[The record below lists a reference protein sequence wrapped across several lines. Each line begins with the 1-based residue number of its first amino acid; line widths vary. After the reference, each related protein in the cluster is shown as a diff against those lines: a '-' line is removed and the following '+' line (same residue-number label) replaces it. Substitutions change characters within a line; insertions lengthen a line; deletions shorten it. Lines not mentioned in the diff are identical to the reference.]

1 MPSYLTFAATE
12 QYRSVLMARNLSPY
26 TVPGVYSPNVGNL
39 TYETVLR
46 DEGVYDSPDSL
57 IADDPFADLL
67 YPLNAYGPL
76 GGYNKEINA
85 GGLANTKSNLGV
97 YDVTDTRLPLL
108 SFPIE
113 SQIPT
118 QNKYSFDSINLE
130 STEYVQLTPQFSFY
144 ANPGPIS
151 FVPSQY
157 TPYQILLNDNPFG
170 SDGSLSQDS
179 SLAQLGARSLRDDFR
194 NRIAREIEQ
203 NTLGRINLPNVYNDP
218 ILAVQILQGKVPLVE
233 RDWVITRP
241 DNVLV
246 NAADLLTRLSGAYF
260 PGSLIPGE
268 YFTLDSHSL
277 NLYSQVANSFEG
289 ENRSLVGRLLFRQ
302 NLDPSQLFLNNTGG
316 GQKSQMYFTLGFN
329 KYGPEYDRSILG
341 EFIEKGK
348 NALASLFDIPIKGG
362 YYVGSKQN
370 DPSRAES
377 PSGKMPLN
385 SQGGEIESIVYGP
398 DVLAKLYEPTI
409 DNVKF
414 GLLGD
419 SFYDNGGI
427 SGGLTWSTVS
437 SDLKAGYK
445 VGKGGDQ
452 IARDEEYNQT
462 TSYIKLS
469 TSADQDFR
477 DGSILYQTQKLVEAG
492 QNDLKHVGNAINQIS
507 KVFNDG
513 YKEITKGSRVMSY
526 VNENGAEVGKEYC
539 RIFTKD
545 TPYMTYGDL
554 QKTDGNIRKFSYSVL
569 DNTYNLN
576 IAPLKSTSS
585 STSTNIKDGQVQK
598 YMFSLENLAWRTS
611 NRNGFRVSDLPDCEK
626 GPNWGRIMWFPP
638 YDLKFNESTT
648 IGFDG
653 NSFLGRPEPVF
664 TYKNTTR
671 TGSLSWTILVD
682 HPSILNVIVNKELN
696 GKRKEEI
703 NGIVDSFFAGCKK
716 YDIYEL
722 ARKYNMLSI
731 NELFDLQQ
739 IINNPNATEEV
750 VTQVLEEIV
759 VDTPI
764 PPSSQTVTNAVLNSF
779 INFSFFFDND
789 EPPRLPN
796 DEILSDLDY
805 RTLYNNYVSQN
816 NILLYKNQSGS
827 NSNQVENFFNDAVIY
842 NFDQISELQNT
853 LVTFFVENPDSSI
866 VISLQS
872 STSSRASIRYNQ
884 ALSLRRID
892 SIKKFFESNPDLS
905 GYISNNQLQI
915 LYGPAYGEE
924 ATSSY
929 VNAANQKYGPYN
941 CTDND
946 RNNTDYNNIYSTNAM
961 ACRRVWID
969 KIEINRST
977 TNQLPTNGANPTN
990 NPGTNK
996 ITISKDV
1003 KQNVP
1008 VPPTIGIKQ
1017 SIKDGIS
1024 KKILRKLLNECDY
1037 FSLIEESNPMF
1048 KDNIKE
1054 KIKYFDPVF
1063 HSITPEG
1070 LNSRLT
1076 FLQQCSRPGDTIP
1089 IIGLDGKPKYNN
1101 ATNTAFGAP
1110 PVLVLRVGDFF
1121 YTKIIPTSIQVSYEN
1136 LDINP
1141 EGIGVQPMLAKV
1153 TLGFNFIGGSGLKGP
1168 IDRLQNALSFNYYA
1182 NTEMYDERADATDE
1196 SYKKI
1201 DSDLVDAIINS
1212 TPIVGVNNL
1221 DDPLL
1226 NNGGATIGIIETS
1239 TQTQQGLNGT
1249 INYKNIMDS
1258 LLENGQLYM
1267 NTYVNKASQIVDEYN
1282 YPILTAFIQN
1292 RNYVNGYT
1300 NEFVFPKELKIFGKP
1315 NNIDS
1320 HLNSIVNA
1328 VYNDIE
1334 IIKSKKSEENG
1345 LFYIKTLYD
1354 KNFDKNV
1361 IKQIKQNLKKII
1373 SDTSPTIS
1381 TGLNSC
1387 NNDICSSEIKLINT
1401 LSKIDFVITNS
1412 DGLIRKDQQIKIY
1425 NISGTTTNS
1434 VNSNSELVSDYTKA
1448 SDDLYTYYNDLITY
1462 NLLDVTFNVDSLTMS
1477 PNYDDI
1483 EVFKNENNIFN
1494 FASYWAAES
1503 RFYAIMSKT
1512 ILNDNSFE
1520 TFITNL
1526 VPKDI
1531 MNSPSGDNGK
1541 KLVEVTRTYFLEIKR
1556 YYNIIHQKQKDIVKK
1571 FIDSQNYKDVY
1582 GKNWLPYPTNK
1593 SRIFTFN
1600 DYIPGT
1606 DVQKTRLQNLYKNG
1620 NSNTSV
1626 STFNG
1631 KTKLN

>member
-1 MPSYLTFAATE
+1 
-12 QYRSVLMARNLSPY
+12 
-26 TVPGVYSPNVGNL
+26 
-39 TYETVLR
+39 
-46 DEGVYDSPDSL
+46 
-57 IADDPFADLL
+57 
-67 YPLNAYGPL
+67 
-76 GGYNKEINA
+76 
-85 GGLANTKSNLGV
+85 
-97 YDVTDTRLPLL
+97 
-108 SFPIE
+108 
-113 SQIPT
+113 
-118 QNKYSFDSINLE
+118 
-130 STEYVQLTPQFSFY
+130 
-144 ANPGPIS
+144 
-151 FVPSQY
+151 
-157 TPYQILLNDNPFG
+157 
-170 SDGSLSQDS
+170 
-179 SLAQLGARSLRDDFR
+179 
-194 NRIAREIEQ
+194 
-203 NTLGRINLPNVYNDP
+203 
-218 ILAVQILQGKVPLVE
+218 
-233 RDWVITRP
+233 
-241 DNVLV
+241 
-246 NAADLLTRLSGAYF
+246 
-260 PGSLIPGE
+260 
-268 YFTLDSHSL
+268 
-277 NLYSQVANSFEG
+277 
-289 ENRSLVGRLLFRQ
+289 
-302 NLDPSQLFLNNTGG
+302 
-316 GQKSQMYFTLGFN
+316 
-329 KYGPEYDRSILG
+329 
-341 EFIEKGK
+341 
-348 NALASLFDIPIKGG
+348 
-362 YYVGSKQN
+362 
-370 DPSRAES
+370 
-377 PSGKMPLN
+377 
-385 SQGGEIESIVYGP
+385 
-398 DVLAKLYEPTI
+398 
-409 DNVKF
+409 
-414 GLLGD
+414 
-419 SFYDNGGI
+419 
-427 SGGLTWSTVS
+427 
-437 SDLKAGYK
+437 
-445 VGKGGDQ
+445 
-452 IARDEEYNQT
+452 
-462 TSYIKLS
+462 
-469 TSADQDFR
+469 
-477 DGSILYQTQKLVEAG
+477 
-492 QNDLKHVGNAINQIS
+492 
-507 KVFNDG
+507 
-513 YKEITKGSRVMSY
+513 
-526 VNENGAEVGKEYC
+526 
-539 RIFTKD
+539 
-545 TPYMTYGDL
+545 
-554 QKTDGNIRKFSYSVL
+554 
-569 DNTYNLN
+569 
-576 IAPLKSTSS
+576 
-585 STSTNIKDGQVQK
+585 
-598 YMFSLENLAWRTS
+598 
-611 NRNGFRVSDLPDCEK
+611 
-626 GPNWGRIMWFPP
+626 
-638 YDLKFNESTT
+638 
-648 IGFDG
+648 
-653 NSFLGRPEPVF
+653 
-664 TYKNTTR
+664 
-671 TGSLSWTILVD
+671 
-682 HPSILNVIVNKELN
+682 
-696 GKRKEEI
+696 
-703 NGIVDSFFAGCKK
+703 
-716 YDIYEL
+716 
-722 ARKYNMLSI
+722 
-731 NELFDLQQ
+731 
-739 IINNPNATEEV
+739 
-750 VTQVLEEIV
+750 
-759 VDTPI
+759 
-764 PPSSQTVTNAVLNSF
+764 
-779 INFSFFFDND
+779 
-789 EPPRLPN
+789 
-796 DEILSDLDY
+796 
-805 RTLYNNYVSQN
+805 
-816 NILLYKNQSGS
+816 
-827 NSNQVENFFNDAVIY
+827 
-842 NFDQISELQNT
+842 
-853 LVTFFVENPDSSI
+853 
-866 VISLQS
+866 
-872 STSSRASIRYNQ
+872 
-884 ALSLRRID
+884 
-892 SIKKFFESNPDLS
+892 
-905 GYISNNQLQI
+905 
-915 LYGPAYGEE
+915 
-924 ATSSY
+924 
-929 VNAANQKYGPYN
+929 
-941 CTDND
+941 
-946 RNNTDYNNIYSTNAM
+946 M